1 MVSVVLLL
9 FMADQDC
16 LFAPSPWDYA
26 AVQIDPVAMV
36 LHLNDALAL
45 EAARRMNP
53 KTYLVH
59 LSWVSARPAIFEFQY
74 SLQ

>member
-1 MVSVVLLL
+1 MLL

-45 EAARRMNP
+45 EAARRMAP
-53 KTYLVH
+53 KIYLVH
-59 LSWVSARPAIFEFQY
+59 LAWVSARR
-74 SLQ
+74 SVLDLQHSI